1 VSVVPIGGQ
10 TTGPVAVVGAYGGAG
25 EAAVRQLDQWG
36 IGPLRLGG
44 RDGGRAAALAK
55 SLTVPATGAAVDAA
69 DPADLD
75 RFCAGAAVVLNCAG
89 PAYRIGDRVAAAA
102 GRAGTG
108 YVDAAG
114 DDAFRSALAGAGWPR
129 PAGWPAVISAG
140 VQPGLTGLLP
150 RYAAAGLPGPVTRLL
165 AYVGGR
171 DRFTHAA
178 AADYVAA
185 GAEFGEPLAAWRHGV
200 RVPRAL
206 APLVGVP
213 LPFFPE
219 PVTAQPYVSGETER
233 VARDL
238 GLDEVDW
245 YSVFTGQHVLA
256 ALRQPDADRDRM
268 AERLRRAADLDLFG
282 GSAYQLLVLEL
293 TGSTTR
299 TVVLRGTGASAL
311 TGAVAAVAT
320 RAVLAGAV
328 PPGVHHAAEV
338 LDPVASV
345 ALLAAGPAIVDLAT
359 HERPVTAAEE
369 EGYL

>member
-1 VSVVPIGGQ
+1 MSD
-10 TTGPVAVVGAYGGAG
+10 TATGDPVAVVGGYGGAG
-25 EAAVRQLDQWG
+25 EAAVRQLDRWG

-55 SLTVPATGAAVDAA
+55 SLTVPATGHTVDAA

-75 RFCAGAAVVLNCAG
+75 RICAGAAVVLNCAG

-108 YVDAAG
+108 YIDAAG
-114 DDAFRSALAGAGWPR
+114 DDAFRSELAGAGWPR
-129 PAGWPAVISAG
+129 PAGWTAVISAG
-140 VQPGLTGLLP
+140 VMPGLTGLLP
-150 RYAAAGLPGPVTRLL
+150 RYAAATMPGPVTRLL

-178 AADYVAA
+178 AADYVAV
-185 GAEFGEPLAAWRHGV
+185 GAAFGEPLAAWRRGV

-206 APLVGVP
+206 VPLAGAT

-219 PVTAQPYVSGETER
+219 PVTAQPYLSGETER

-256 ALRQPDADRDRM
+256 ALRQPDADRARM

-282 GSAYQLLVLEL
+282 RSAYQLLVLEL
-293 TGSTTR
+293 TGAVSS

-311 TGAVAAVAT
+311 TGSVAAVAV
-320 RAVLAGAV
+320 RAVLAGSV
-328 PPGVHHAAEV
+328 PPGVHHAADV
-338 LDPVASV
+338 LEPSAAI
-345 ALLAAGPAIVDLAT
+345 ALLAAGPAVVDLAT
-359 HERPVTAAEE
+359 YDRAVAAADE

>member
-1 VSVVPIGGQ
+1 MSVGRQ
-10 TTGPVAVVGAYGGAG
+10 STGPVAVVGAYGGAG
-25 EAAVRQLDQWG
+25 EAAVRRLDQWA

-44 RDGGRAAALAK
+44 RDCGRATALAK
-55 SLTVPATGAAVDAA
+55 SLTVPATGDAVDAA

-102 GRAGTG
+102 ARAGTG

-114 DDAFRSALAGAGWPR
+114 DDAFRSTLTGAGWPR
-129 PAGWPAVISAG
+129 PPGWPAVISAG

-150 RYAAAGLPGPVTRLL
+150 RYAAAGMPGRVTRLL

-178 AADYVAA
+178 AADYVTT
-185 GAEFGEPLAAWRHGV
+185 GAEFGEPLAAWRHGA

-219 PVTAQPYVSGETER
+219 PVTAQPYLSGETER

-256 ALRQPDADRDRM
+256 ALRQPDADRSRM

-282 GSAYQLLVLEL
+282 RSAYQLLVLEL
-293 TGSTTR
+293 TGTASR

-311 TGAVAAVAT
+311 TGAVAAVAV

-338 LDPVASV
+338 LDPAESV
-345 ALLAAGPAIVDLAT
+345 ALLTAGPAIVDLAT
-359 HERPVTAAEE
+359 YERPVTAAEE